1 MNHKWEKVE
10 FDDLVKGDVFRNDS
24 DPEEYSM
31 VSRDQNHNVIKAKL
45 VVDPAN
51 WGPVY
56 FSGGEY
62 LKKIE
67 TPEESNDR
75 KDETIFELTDLL
87 YAEREQHK
95 QTRAR
100 LTELQEKWEA
110 KRESEWAALELRGE
124 TWEKVEFQDI
134 IVGDTVRVFGYLDS
148 SDGKPLKVRST
159 SEEFLKFEGH
169 NGISDWKDPDMCWE
183 RLFRPIKNHGCC
195 GSCHGV
201 YDASEG

>member
-1 MNHKWEKVE
+1 MSHKWGKVE
-10 FDDLVKGDVFRNDS
+10 FDDLVKGDVFRVNGYQ
-24 DPEEYSM
+24 PREYIM
-31 VSRDQNHNVIKAKL
+31 VSRDLNDNVIKAI
-45 VVDPAN
+45 DPE
-51 WGPVY
+51 P
-56 FSGGEY
+56 
-62 LKKIE
+62 E
-67 TPEESNDR
+67 TSLIFFTDGNVFTRKTEIPSESNDR

-134 IVGDTVRVFGYLDS
+134 RVGDTVRVFGYLDD
-148 SDGKPLKVRST
+148 SDGKPLKVRET
-159 SEEFLKFEGH
+159 WEDFLKFEGH
-169 NGISDWKDPDMCWE
+169 HGISDWKDPNMHWE

-195 GSCHGV
+195 GSCHGA